1 MSCVAVPPKPD
12 VALPVDHVPNAEPS
26 RPRILKKRCSGRR
39 KLSRPGRISGIGLPR
54 PPRFGFSDTQNSFSR
69 STVLSLP
76 FGEAF
81 SLWCGTNYYFALPLG
96 FDQHNEAVP
105 RVSIFV
111 EVLMPGCIA
120 SEPRCGRGIGD
131 HGAGQ
136 HRSLRHAGSEK
147 KLVYAD

>member
-1 MSCVAVPPKPD
+1 MFVTPKKDWSSPT
-12 VALPVDHVPNAEPS
+12 ASFWLQRHAKLFFE
-26 RPRILKKRCSGRR
+26 IHCSSVC
-39 KLSRPGRISGIGLPR
+39 L
-54 PPRFGFSDTQNSFSR
+54 
-69 STVLSLP
+69 

-81 SLWCGTNYYFALPLG
+81 SLWCGTNYFFALPLG
-96 FDQHNEAVP
+96 FDQRNEAVP

-136 HRSLRHAGSEK
+136 YRSLRHAGSEK

>member
-1 MSCVAVPPKPD
+1 MSCVAIPPKPD
-12 VALPVDHVPNAEPS
+12 VT
-26 RPRILKKRCSGRR
+26 
-39 KLSRPGRISGIGLPR
+39 LPR
-54 PPRFGFSDTQNSFSR
+54 KTLFRDPLF
-69 STVLSLP
+69 LSLP